1 MANSPRDVALTVSVE
16 TVGTEGVR
24 NLRDKLQELAKE
36 GGSAAPEFKKLA
48 DEIQRLGEQSQVASS
63 IRNLSSE
70 IEALS
75 QSEVEAAAAA
85 KLLGDQ
91 FDQVSQVT
99 DNFRNKEEALK
110 LELQTAQRA
119 LFDKTQGLK
128 KLKNDTDAASRSS
141 DGFKD
146 SVKKQNGEMIEA
158 QTKIR
163 NLADSYNAAKQA
175 TKEAAANEKEHAD
188 GLKYST
194 GEASKLKGQLD
205 AKNQSLREAKTQL
218 EALGAVSK
226 NVADAESELL
236 EKYSDLSVAIDKST
250 QAQVAAKVE
259 AVKAAAE
266 AKAAIEARI
275 AAETEYAN
283 KVGVINAQ
291 IAIARKAEIAKVQ
304 AAEKAANDERVAAEK
319 SISDRLVSETKKA
332 NEERIIAEKAYR
344 DACEEEAKRYAN
356 KLDIINQQIANAQKV
371 ANQKVAA
378 DAKQL
383 ADERIAAELRVEAAA
398 KQVSDALGT
407 VGVRSAAN
415 IRVEIQRVRDSL
427 ETLKTTGTLTGVEL
441 DSAFAQGARQI
452 KLLERELRGVND
464 QLTISDRLANL
475 FQSSMG
481 QFAAGNIIANG
492 VMLVAE
498 KLGEL
503 GRAFITTM
511 IQGEQLSKAMNVIY
525 GDSKLAA
532 SQIDFL
538 RKTSIQ
544 TGISF
549 SEVTTEFVKFSA
561 SMKSANIPLEQ
572 SNALFKSVT
581 AASSALG
588 LGTEATAGALNALAQ
603 MASKGVVSMEELRQQ
618 LGDRLP
624 GVMGLTAKAMGITE
638 GELVKLVESGKLATR
653 DFIVP
658 FTKGME
664 TLKGEADGVMP
675 TLNKF
680 KSALAT
686 VAQDIG
692 AAGGLQVLKGAVE
705 VLGGALTGVSV
716 ILSAFTEALF
726 GVGKAAGV
734 LLGALWTLTNPMEA
748 LKEIL
753 DESSDRFTKQQ
764 RILKL
769 LSGGYD
775 EAAEAA
781 KAKGAALVAIA
792 EQTKKAEQI
801 VSGYAQSQNLSKV
814 ATDLMSDATL
824 TAAGNIVKFT
834 NEAEKLL
841 ESQEQQT
848 TASKRLVEAR
858 KSEGKELITLA
869 NLSGD
874 STQIRN
880 AEAQAIE
887 LEANA
892 LDDLVASQK
901 AEVDLLVVQR
911 KQIEADATARNLSK
925 DAIKSQ
931 IEAIDKKLIPAQ
943 AELEETRKAT
953 DAVNAEV
960 TARKLVAEAL
970 RDNSVNL
977 AEYGK
982 SVKAAKANVAEIIEQ
997 EKAGILTKQDVKVA
1011 QEALSRATYLYSDA
1025 LKDSIAKVELET
1037 KAKGAALQVA
1047 SARASVGQ
1055 SHYESLAKEA
1065 RALGDTAMATYYD
1078 IEAKK
1083 QAIKVLQLKMELER
1097 LQNAAALIEI
1107 DLKRKQ
1113 IDATTDEGRA
1123 KLQVLDIEKQMI
1135 QIKNINNE
1143 AIKDQIRSIDAEIT
1157 ALRIG
1162 NTVKDSS
1169 AAANNKDTGARVSN
1183 AGAIDAQTSALERQ
1197 NAAIERKSAA
1207 EEKAAELERKRI
1219 GVDKQGFSADKDG
1232 NRIVAYNELGSK
1244 TGVYNFLKSAGVDN
1258 EQVAKYLTNMYSIG
1272 GRPNGISDPKFGA
1285 EHLSMTLL
1293 REAEK
1298 YRFGSDGEKQQMLS
1312 AAGIRPDEKKKI
1324 PAFASGGY
1332 HYGGMRLVGEKGPEL
1347 EVTGPSRIMNADQ
1360 TKEILE
1366 RPEKLRKE
1374 LELMQAKI
1382 AEFEKLAIKGGGDAF
1397 YQSLGFGGGR
1407 LQLMQELSR
1416 VKGQTEFKRNEIDSA
1431 ESERNELKRQK
1442 ARAIADDIESWG
1454 NRATTAS
1461 VLNSDAAKREGLDF
1475 GSVQAAMTGYESKA
1489 FAHEIKTIAGQIAPN
1504 GSGKS
1509 VSFADIE
1516 NYYKKEKNLVLSGSE
1531 ATTAR
1536 KALSESNARMT
1547 SVPLPQSA
1555 KVAQNSST
1563 SGGKTYTVNINLNG
1577 KTTTVNTRTD
1587 DDATALLGVLQSL
1600 QKRAS

>member
-16 TVGTEGVR
+16 TVGTEGVK

-75 QSEVEAAAAA
+75 QSEAEAAAAA

-398 KQVSDALGT
+398 KQVSDALGN

-415 IRVEIQRVRDSL
+415 IRVEIQRVKDSL
-427 ETLKTTGTLTGVEL
+427 ETLKSTGTLTGVEL
-441 DSAFAQGARQI
+441 DSAFKQGGRQI
-452 KLLERELRGVND
+452 KELERELRGVTNE
-464 QLTISDRLANL
+464 LTLADRGANL
-475 FQSSMG
+475 FKTSMG

-492 VMLVAE
+492 VMIVVE

-572 SNALFKSVT
+572 SNALFRAVT
-581 AASSALG
+581 SASSALG

-716 ILSAFTEALF
+716 ILSAFTETLF

-824 TAAGNIVKFT
+824 TAAGNIAKFT

-892 LDDLVASQK
+892 LDDLIASQK

-911 KQIEADATARNLSK
+911 KQIEADAAARNLSK

-931 IEAIDKKLIPAQ
+931 IGEIDKKLIPAQ

-977 AEYGK
+977 DEYGK
-982 SVKAAKANVAEIIEQ
+982 SLKAAKANVAEIIEQ

-1011 QEALSRATYLYSDA
+1011 QEALSRATYLYNDA

-1143 AIKDQIRSIDAEIT
+1143 AIQSQIRSIDAEIT

-1183 AGAIDAQTSALERQ
+1183 VGAIDAQTSALMRQ
-1197 NAAIERKSAA
+1197 GAASAAAAAAAKKASQEQSTDYQYRAKGGAVDNLGSFMMRDKLRAGTLTEADIPFMETVAKNQRATIESFRQMSLPRSLEGVKDDQEWLGVAFELEAKVKEFKAKRAIAEAKQSLGITSSDETDKKAAAARLLMDNKYTLSAA
-1207 EEKAAELERKRI
+1207 E
-1219 GVDKQGFSADKDG
+1219 Q
-1232 NRIVAYNELGSK
+1232 
-1244 TGVYNFLKSAGVDN
+1244 
-1258 EQVAKYLTNMYSIG
+1258 EQLN
-1272 GRPNGISDPKFGA
+1272 
-1285 EHLSMTLL
+1285 
-1293 REAEK
+1293 
-1298 YRFGSDGEKQQMLS
+1298 
-1312 AAGIRPDEKKKI
+1312 KI
-1324 PAFASGGY
+1324 PKFASGGY
-1332 HYGGMRLVGEKGPEL
+1332 HKGGVRLVGENGPEL
-1347 EVTGPSRIMNADQ
+1347 EVTGPSHIIDADN
-1360 TKEILE
+1360 TKELLRKNLE
-1366 RPEKLRKE
+1366 KQNAAKISINSDKKSIDWSVKDLTASAERLNQLQTAKDANSPTGFEKINEEMAMSRKIDNHRSSLLSSLNRSNWQLNLLQKEQKE
-1374 LELMQAKI
+1374 LEASIASAPVKKPSNAK
-1382 AEFEKLAIKGGGDAF
+1382 
-1397 YQSLGFGGGR
+1397 
-1407 LQLMQELSR
+1407 
-1416 VKGQTEFKRNEIDSA
+1416 
-1431 ESERNELKRQK
+1431 
-1442 ARAIADDIESWG
+1442 
-1454 NRATTAS
+1454 
-1461 VLNSDAAKREGLDF
+1461 
-1475 GSVQAAMTGYESKA
+1475 
-1489 FAHEIKTIAGQIAPN
+1489 P
-1504 GSGKS
+1504 
-1509 VSFADIE
+1509 
-1516 NYYKKEKNLVLSGSE
+1516 VLSVDDHNRLERERVDAHVRGQM
-1531 ATTAR
+1531 TTPA
-1536 KALSESNARMT
+1536 
-1547 SVPLPQSA
+1547 
-1555 KVAQNSST
+1555 ST
-1563 SGGKTYTVNINLNG
+1563 PAANQLQTTGNKSYTVNINLNG
-1577 KTTTVNTRTD
+1577 ATTSVNTATD
-1587 DDATALLGVLQSL
+1587 NDATALLGVLKSL
-1600 QKRAS
+1600 QMRAS